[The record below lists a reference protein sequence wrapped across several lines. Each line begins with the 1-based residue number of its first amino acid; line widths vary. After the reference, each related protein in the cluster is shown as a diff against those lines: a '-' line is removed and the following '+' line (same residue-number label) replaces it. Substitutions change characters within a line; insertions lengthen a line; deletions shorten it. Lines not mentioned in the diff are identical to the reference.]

1 MKIEIN
7 NLDISINKK
16 QILKSAFLKINSGEI
31 IGIFGDSGSGKSVF
45 CFFIMGFL
53 NNSVFKCS
61 ATSALFINK
70 NYTFDFT
77 SNSESLWCDFRKKYI
92 SIIFQDP
99 TTSLNPTIKCG
110 HQMEEYFYITK
121 NENFARNKCIDLL
134 KEVGIDNPKKIFNS
148 YPHEISGGQKQR
160 VVIAM
165 SLLKNP
171 KILIADEPT
180 TSLDPITQRNVLD
193 LIVKISKKRKLA
205 VLLISHNIDLLEL
218 YCKKFYVYKNC
229 KLFDF
234 KTTTH
239 KNHIKSKNLI
249 QSKIRNKKFNS
260 LFEEIGITNLRN
272 IYSKNDFNISIKNL
286 SVSFN
291 KKNITFKALNDIH
304 FNINSGEKIGIAGGS
319 GSGKTTLGRLLCG
332 LESNFS
338 GKFYKNISFKKIQ
351 LVYQDP
357 YSSFNPKIKIN
368 NIINEIIKVNNS
380 PFSSLELLQLVGLD
394 TEYLNFFP
402 SQLSGGEKQRLS
414 IARVLAS
421 SPDLIIFDESLSG
434 LDLDIKY
441 TILNLIRDLN
451 IYLKITIIFISHD
464 LNSINFLCDKVYIIK
479 DGKIVDNFKT
489 NNIKS
494 NDRHLYTKKLLYSNS
509 FIK

>member
-1 MKIEIN
+1 MKIKIE
-7 NLDISINKK
+7 NLNISINKK
-16 QILKSAFLKINSGEI
+16 QILKSASFEINSGEI

-53 NNSVFKCS
+53 NNSVFRCS
-61 ATSALFINK
+61 ATSALFIYN

-77 SNSESLWCDFRKKYI
+77 SNNESIWCNFRKKYI

-110 HQMEEYFYITK
+110 NQMEEYFYITK
-121 NENFARNKCIDLL
+121 NQNFARDKCIDLL
-134 KEVGIDNPKKIFNS
+134 KEVGIDNPQKIFNS

-165 SLLKNP
+165 SLLKDP

-180 TSLDPITQRNVLD
+180 TSLDPITQKNVLD

-205 VLLISHNIDLLEL
+205 VLLISHNIELLEL
-218 YCKKFYVYKNC
+218 YCKNFYVYKNC
-229 KLFDF
+229 NLFDF
-234 KTTTH
+234 KSIIH
-239 KNHIKSKNLI
+239 KNHIKNKNLI
-249 QSKIRNKKFNS
+249 QSKIRTKKFNS
-260 LFEEIGITNLRN
+260 LFKKIDFSNLKN
-272 IYSKNDFNISIKNL
+272 IYSKDNFNISLHNL
-286 SVSFN
+286 SVSFFKRN
-291 KKNITFKALNDIH
+291 KTFKVLDNIH
-304 FNINSGEKIGIAGGS
+304 FNISGGESVGIAGGS

-332 LESNFS
+332 LEYNFT
-338 GKFYKNISFKKIQ
+338 GKFYKNISFEKIQ

-380 PFSSLELLQLVGLD
+380 PFSSLELLKLVGLK

-464 LNSINFLCDKVYIIK
+464 LNSISFLCDKVYIIK
-479 DGKIVDNFKT
+479 KGKIVDNFKI
-489 NNIKS
+489 NSLKS
-494 NDRHLYTKKLLYSNS
+494 NERNLYTKELLSCNN

>member
-1 MKIEIN
+1 MKIEID

-16 QILKSAFLKINSGEI
+16 QILKSAFFEINSGEI
-31 IGIFGDSGSGKSVF
+31 IGVFGDSGSGKSVF

-53 NNSVFKCS
+53 NKSVFKCS
-61 ATSALFINK
+61 ATSALFINN

-77 SNSESLWCDFRKKYI
+77 SSSESSWCDFRKKYI
-92 SIIFQDP
+92 SVIFQDP

-121 NENFARNKCIDLL
+121 NEKFSRNKCIDLL
-134 KEVGIDNPKKIFNS
+134 KEVGINNPQKIFNS

-160 VVIAM
+160 VVIAL
-165 SLLKNP
+165 SLLKEP

-180 TSLDPITQRNVLD
+180 TSLDPITQKNVLD
-193 LIVKISKKRKLA
+193 LIVNISKKRKLA
-205 VLLISHNIDLLEL
+205 VLLISHNIELLEL
-218 YCKKFYVYKNC
+218 YCKNFYVYKHC

-249 QSKIRNKKFNS
+249 QSKIRKKKFNS
-260 LFEEIGITNLRN
+260 IFKKFDISNLKN
-272 IYSKNDFNISIKNL
+272 IYSKSNFNISIKNL
-286 SVSFN
+286 SVTFN
-291 KKNITFKALNDIH
+291 KKNIKFKALDDIN
-304 FNINSGEKIGIAGGS
+304 FNINNGENIGIAGGS

-332 LESNFS
+332 LESNFL
-338 GKFYKNISFKKIQ
+338 GKFYKNISFDKIQ

-357 YSSFNPKIKIN
+357 YASFNPKVKID

-380 PFSSLELLQLVGLD
+380 PFSSLELLQLVGLN
-394 TEYLNFFP
+394 TEYLNYFP

-434 LDLDIKY
+434 LDLDMKY

-464 LNSINFLCDKVYIIK
+464 LNSINFLCEKVYIIK
-479 DGKIVDNFKT
+479 DGKIIDNFKIK
-489 NNIKS
+489 NLKS
-494 NDRHLYTKKLLYSNS
+494 NERNPYTKELLNSNN